1 MNYKTVATL
10 VLLSVLLTA
19 LPITTYAFAYIE
31 NVARQNEV
39 RAFYVWQDS
48 DPETQWG
55 IERIFNGV
63 YDGYIP
69 TADVDVAILDTGI
82 DLDHPDLMANIVWGY
97 DAVRGRTADDA
108 NGHGTHC
115 AGIVGA
121 LRNAMGVVG
130 VYANVDLYAIKVLGV
145 SGTGTYADI
154 AEGIYAAC
162 KGPDG
167 VEGTADDADVISM
180 SLGGSTDDATLH
192 NAIIHAYN
200 RGIVLVAAAG
210 NSGDGNPSTTEI
222 SYPAAYPEVIAVAAT
237 SADDKFA
244 SFSNTGPYIEVAAP
258 GVSIYSTYKGGT
270 YKTLSGTSMA
280 CPHVAGLVAL
290 IIAVK
295 GKMPVGTFS
304 DTGTNT
310 IRGYLHS
317 TALDLGTAGWDAAY
331 GYGLVQASQL
341 I

>member
-1 MNYKTVATL
+1 MSKKFSALVVLAIMLTTFSMATTVVAYAQTGFDGRN
-10 VLLSVLLTA
+10 TA
-19 LPITTYAFAYIE
+19 SAM
-31 NVARQNEV
+31 
-39 RAFYVWQDS
+39 YVWNDS
-48 DPETQWG
+48 DAETQWG

-69 TADVDVAILDTGI
+69 TADVDLAIVDTGI

-97 DAVRGRTADDA
+97 DAVRGRTADDG

-115 AGIVGA
+115 AGIAGA
-121 LRNAMGVVG
+121 IRNAMGVVG
-130 VYANVDLYAIKVLGV
+130 VYSNVDLYAIKVLGPSG
-145 SGTGTYADI
+145 SGTFTDI
-154 AEGIYAAC
+154 AEGVYAAC

-167 VEGTADDADVISM
+167 KEGTADDADVISM
-180 SLGGSTDDATLH
+180 SLGGTSDSAELH

-200 RGIVLVAAAG
+200 MGIVIVAAAG

-222 SYPAAYPEVIAVAAT
+222 SYPAAYPEVIAVGAT
-237 SADDKFA
+237 DMNDAIA
-244 SFSNTGPYIEVAAP
+244 SFSNSGPYVEVAAP
-258 GVSIYSTYKGGT
+258 GVSIYSTYKGGI

-304 DTGTNT
+304 DTGTST

-317 TALDLGTAGWDAAY
+317 TALDLGTSGWDASF
-331 GYGLVQASQL
+331 GYGLIQASQL